1 MAKEHINNKQ
11 QQKQQQ
17 RLKKFNKVHSGSLN
31 DVFWMFNNYMTIYN
45 ITNKTS
51 IQRPEKT

>member
-51 IQRPEKT
+51 SQRPEKT